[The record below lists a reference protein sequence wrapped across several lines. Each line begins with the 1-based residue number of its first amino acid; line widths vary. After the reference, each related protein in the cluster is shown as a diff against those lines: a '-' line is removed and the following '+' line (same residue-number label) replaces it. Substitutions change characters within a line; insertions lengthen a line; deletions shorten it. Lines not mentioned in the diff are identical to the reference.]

1 MDLEKL
7 KRIKYL
13 IIAKILFV
21 FGWIY
26 DLAMRILN
34 AVNKTPI
41 EKDKDRRN
49 VRIKQFAIATSI
61 LYVIFNSIF
70 IYIFKSMRRVSLNGR
85 SGEYTSTHF
94 MPWNIIVPSGFMMF
108 IFEIILAMVVGLCIT
123 VKLHTL
129 WRMKNDSKDIKGDN
143 KFMEDNEL
151 LEHFQAVPMDNI
163 KSAEQA
169 GMLIGESNGMYYVET
184 GTYNTMIVGAPRS
197 GKGECYVLP
206 SMRLMANSKNKP
218 SLIINDM
225 KGELL
230 ELTNKDFANNGYKIV
245 TLNLIDI
252 LSIRT
257 DLIVGIL
264 YNLSLTNISLQN
276 GAEATIFHKPL
287 SLSARLPTV
296 LQTMY
301 KVKQYGQTLQGH
313 F

>member
-108 IFEIILAMVVGLCIT
+108 IL
-123 VKLHTL
+123 
-129 WRMKNDSKDIKGDN
+129 
-143 KFMEDNEL
+143 
-151 LEHFQAVPMDNI
+151 
-163 KSAEQA
+163 
-169 GMLIGESNGMYYVET
+169 
-184 GTYNTMIVGAPRS
+184 
-197 GKGECYVLP
+197 
-206 SMRLMANSKNKP
+206 RLSW
-218 SLIINDM
+218 
-225 KGELL
+225 
-230 ELTNKDFANNGYKIV
+230 
-245 TLNLIDI
+245 
-252 LSIRT
+252 
-257 DLIVGIL
+257 
-264 YNLSLTNISLQN
+264 QW
-276 GAEATIFHKPL
+276 
-287 SLSARLPTV
+287 
-296 LQTMY
+296 
-301 KVKQYGQTLQGH
+301 
-313 F
+313 

>member
-7 KRIKYL
+7 KRIKNL

-70 IYIFKSMRRVSLNGR
+70 IYVIKSLRSISAVNGSADYSR
-85 SGEYTSTHF
+85 THF
-94 MPWNIIVPSGFMMF
+94 MPWNIIVPPGFMMF
-108 IFEIILAMVVGLCIT
+108 IFEIILSLIVGLGIT

-129 WRMKNDSKDIKGDN
+129 YRMKNDSKNVKGDN

-151 LEHFQAVPMDNI
+151 LDHFLAVPMDNI
-163 KSAEQA
+163 TSAEKA
-169 GMLIGESNGMYYVET
+169 GMLIGESNGVYYIEP
-184 GTYNTMIVGAPRS
+184 GTYNTVTVGAPRS

-206 SMRLMANSKNKP
+206 SLRLMANAKEKP
-218 SLIINDM
+218 SVIVNDM

-230 ELTNKDFANNGYKIV
+230 ELTYKEFELLMYLMRHKSIAVSRDKLMEMVWGYEFAGETRTVDMHIKTLRQKLEAAGCTDLIKTVRGIGYKI
-245 TLNLIDI
+245 
-252 LSIRT
+252 
-257 DLIVGIL
+257 
-264 YNLSLTNISLQN
+264 
-276 GAEATIFHKPL
+276 
-287 SLSARLPTV
+287 
-296 LQTMY
+296 
-301 KVKQYGQTLQGH
+301 
-313 F
+313 

>member
-7 KRIKYL
+7 KRIKNL

-49 VRIKQFAIATSI
+49 IRIKQFAIATSI

-94 MPWNIIVPSGFMMF
+94 MPWNTIVPSGFMMF

-163 KSAEQA
+163 KSAE
-169 GMLIGESNGMYYVET
+169 
-184 GTYNTMIVGAPRS
+184 
-197 GKGECYVLP
+197 
-206 SMRLMANSKNKP
+206 
-218 SLIINDM
+218 
-225 KGELL
+225 
-230 ELTNKDFANNGYKIV
+230 
-245 TLNLIDI
+245 
-252 LSIRT
+252 
-257 DLIVGIL
+257 
-264 YNLSLTNISLQN
+264 
-276 GAEATIFHKPL
+276 
-287 SLSARLPTV
+287 
-296 LQTMY
+296 
-301 KVKQYGQTLQGH
+301 
-313 F
+313 